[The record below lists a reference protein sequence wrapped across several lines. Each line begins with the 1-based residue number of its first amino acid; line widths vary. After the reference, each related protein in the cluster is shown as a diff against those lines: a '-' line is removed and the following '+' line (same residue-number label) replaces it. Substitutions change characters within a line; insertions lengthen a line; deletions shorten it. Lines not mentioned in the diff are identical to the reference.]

1 VIALR
6 IAECGLR
13 NVPIGDF
20 GLRNAECGEPGGGR
34 QKAGGRRRKA
44 EGSEKL
50 PIAECGLRNGEKPIA
65 ECGMNEALQIDPANP
80 QSEIRNPK

>member
-1 VIALR
+1 
-6 IAECGLR
+6 
-13 NVPIGDF
+13 
-20 GLRNAECGEPGGGR
+20 
-34 QKAGGRRRKA
+34 
-44 EGSEKL
+44 L